1 MPLPDRVMCVVHVN
15 RPFYESYRRRQQTG
29 TTPTGRYNTSR
40 LLVPPTSA
48 AASNAARLC
57 LVTFPFHSRRYPYD
71 VKKVLSRLVRG
82 ETVVGLFFL
91 FLLMFTL
98 LYCPLQTPPQ
108 MKTTSMR
115 LYYHLFFILSLLS
128 PLAFAFC
135 PTVFCIRFFFL
146 V

>member
-91 FLLMFTL
+91 FLLIFPF
-98 LYCPLQTPPQ
+98 LYSPLHPPQ
-108 MKTTSMR
+108 ASTTAMLQPFVFVYFVVVFTSCVCFLSFR
-115 LYYHLFFILSLLS
+115 IFHEVFLHLF
-128 PLAFAFC
+128 
-135 PTVFCIRFFFL
+135 
-146 V
+146 